1 MQSPKPTGNFSKPSK
16 VQFSQ
21 EPSSPSPRGIRSV
34 SLFAPDAKSGRGA
47 GTSSV
52 STVPQQ
58 QGAIINAQAAQID
71 DLLDIHSRAYMEAQ
85 QARRGTFFVDA
96 SGSTYNFKGVPG
108 RK

>member
-1 MQSPKPTGNFSKPSK
+1 MGNFSKPSK

-21 EPSSPSPRGIRSV
+21 QPSSPSPRGIRSV
-34 SLFAPDAKSGRGA
+34 SLFAPDARSGRGA
-47 GTSSV
+47 GTSSA

-58 QGAIINAQAAQID
+58 QGAIISAQAAQAAQID

-85 QARRGTFFVDA
+85 QARRGTSFVDA